1 MSPEIWLSGV
11 VCTTGFNP
19 RGLVQSSSENDNRE
33 KRLLSIN
40 PPFYEHLPGTMKH
53 QQMPLNA

>member
-1 MSPEIWLSGV
+1 
-11 VCTTGFNP
+11 
-19 RGLVQSSSENDNRE
+19 VQSSSEND
-33 KRLLSIN
+33 KKDAALPLSAK